1 MTLDYTRD
9 FINRYY
15 INLKGAKSCEDAYNL
30 TEKDYYYQYQAEIKR
45 GRMKDRKFKNY
56 KSFTTSLYYHIRNK

>member
-15 INLKGAKSCEDAYNL
+15 INLKDAKSCEDAYNL
-30 TEKDYYYQYQAEIKR
+30 TEKDYYQQYQLEIKR
-45 GRMKDRKFKNY
+45 GIMKDRKFKNY
-56 KSFTTSLYYHIRNK
+56 PSFKRSLHYHLYNR